1 MGPGGGDATGFQKP
15 TQRLV
20 FEQPSMPS
28 QARRT
33 DTNPHDTHD
42 VYDKQMQKDS
52 KGLQRT
58 SSIGKA
64 W

>member
-33 DTNPHDTHD
+33 DTNPHD
-42 VYDKQMQKDS
+42 KQMQKDS